1 MSDQSKRSA
10 STRQATPVPRRTQ
23 AQRRAATIAKLVEAT
38 IEAIAEVGY
47 HNASLG
53 EISRRA
59 GVSKGGIF
67 RHFDSRTDLVVAA
80 AEEVG
85 RRHMQAFDNLRQ
97 RENNDRP
104 LDLTHILHRGR
115 NRIREETNAVWFELL
130 VAARTEPELRARLA
144 PVARALI
151 DDVESVA
158 IAALTPLVPAE
169 VARLLATS
177 MAHMFDGEA
186 IFRVTYPRP
195 ELEDAR
201 IEYIAE
207 VFRQLTGASTGVE
220 TSS

>member
-1 MSDQSKRSA
+1 MTA
-10 STRQATPVPRRTQ
+10 PPRRTQ
-23 AQRRAATIAKLVEAT
+23 AQRRAATITKLVEAT

-85 RRHMQAFDNLRQ
+85 RRHMRAFDNIRV
-97 RENNDRP
+97 RENADRP
-104 LDLTHILHRGR
+104 LDLTHILHRAR
-115 NRIREETNAVWFELL
+115 NQIRQETNTVWFELL

-151 DDVESVA
+151 DDVERVA
-158 IAALTPLVPAE
+158 VAALSPAVPADI
-169 VARLLATS
+169 ARLLATS
-177 MAHMFDGEA
+177 IVHMFDGEA
-186 IFRVTYPRP
+186 IFRSTYPRP
-195 ELEDAR
+195 ELEDTR
-201 IEYIAE
+201 IEYIAGTFQRLAE
-207 VFRQLTGASTGVE
+207 QSRSD
-220 TSS
+220 S

>member
-1 MSDQSKRSA
+1 MTDQ
-10 STRQATPVPRRTQ
+10 PRRTQ

-85 RRHMQAFDNLRQ
+85 RRHMQAFDNIRA
-97 RENNDRP
+97 RENADRP
-104 LDLTHILHRGR
+104 LDLAHILHRAR
-115 NRIREETNAVWFELL
+115 NQIRQETNTVWFELL
-130 VAARTEPELRARLA
+130 VAARTETELRARLA

-151 DDVESVA
+151 DDVERVA
-158 IAALTPLVPAE
+158 IAALTPAVPAD

-177 MAHMFDGEA
+177 VVHMFDGEA
-186 IFRVTYPRP
+186 IFRSTYPRP

-201 IEYIAE
+201 IEYVARA
-207 VFRQLTGASTGVE
+207 FQQLTGQTRIESG
-220 TSS
+220 S

>member
-1 MSDQSKRSA
+1 MTDQ
-10 STRQATPVPRRTQ
+10 PRRTQ

-85 RRHMQAFDNLRQ
+85 RRHMRAFDNIRA
-97 RENNDRP
+97 RENADRP
-104 LDLTHILHRGR
+104 LDLAHILHRAR
-115 NRIREETNAVWFELL
+115 NQIRQETNTVWFELL
-130 VAARTEPELRARLA
+130 VAARTEAELRARLA

-151 DDVESVA
+151 DDVERVA
-158 IAALTPLVPAE
+158 IAALTPAVPAD

-177 MAHMFDGEA
+177 VVHMFDGEA
-186 IFRVTYPRP
+186 IFRSTYPRP
-195 ELEDAR
+195 ELEDTR
-201 IEYIAE
+201 IEYVARA
-207 VFRQLTGASTGVE
+207 FQQLTGEGRVD
-220 TSS
+220 SSS

>member
-1 MSDQSKRSA
+1 MTA
-10 STRQATPVPRRTQ
+10 PPRRTQ
-23 AQRRAATIAKLVEAT
+23 AQRRAATIGKLVEAT

-85 RRHMQAFDNLRQ
+85 RRHMLAFENIRA
-97 RENNDRP
+97 REDTDEP
-104 LDLTHILHRGR
+104 LNMTHILHRAR
-115 NRIREETNAVWFELL
+115 NQIRQETNTVWFELL

-144 PVARALI
+144 PVATALL
-151 DDVESVA
+151 DDVERVA
-158 IAALTPLVPAE
+158 VAALTPALPAD

-177 MAHMFDGEA
+177 VVHMFDGEA
-186 IFRVTYPRP
+186 IFRSTYPRP
-195 ELEDAR
+195 ELEDTR
-201 IEYIAE
+201 IEYAAGLLERLLAE
-207 VFRQLTGASTGVE
+207 SRVE
-220 TSS
+220 SES

>member
-1 MSDQSKRSA
+1 MTA
-10 STRQATPVPRRTQ
+10 PPRRTQ
-23 AQRRAATIAKLVEAT
+23 AQRRAATISKLVEAT

-85 RRHMQAFDNLRQ
+85 RRHMRAFDNIRL
-97 RENNDRP
+97 RENADRP
-104 LDLTHILHRGR
+104 LDLTHILHRAR
-115 NRIREETNAVWFELL
+115 NQIRQDTNTVWFELL

-151 DDVESVA
+151 DDVERVA
-158 IAALTPLVPAE
+158 VAALSPAVPADI
-169 VARLLATS
+169 ARLLATS
-177 MAHMFDGEA
+177 IVHMFDGEA
-186 IFRVTYPRP
+186 IFRSTYPRP
-195 ELEDAR
+195 ELEDTR
-201 IEYIAE
+201 IEYIAGT
-207 VFRQLTGASTGVE
+207 FQRLAAQSRVE
-220 TSS
+220 SDS

>member
-1 MSDQSKRSA
+1 M
-10 STRQATPVPRRTQ
+10 TEPRRTQ
-23 AQRRAATIAKLVEAT
+23 AQRRAATIGKLVEAT

-59 GVSKGGIF
+59 GMSKGGIF

-85 RRHMQAFDNLRQ
+85 RRHMLAFDNIRA
-97 RENNDRP
+97 RENADQP
-104 LDLTHILHRGR
+104 LDLTHILHRAR
-115 NRIREETNAVWFELL
+115 NQIRQETNTVWFELL

-144 PVARALI
+144 PVARALL
-151 DDVESVA
+151 DDVERVA
-158 IAALTPLVPAE
+158 VAALSPAVAPE

-177 MAHMFDGEA
+177 IVHMFDGEA
-186 IFRVTYPRP
+186 IFRSTYPRP

-201 IEYIAE
+201 IEYVAHT
-207 VFRQLTGASTGVE
+207 FQRLTGE
-220 TSS
+220 IHLESSS

>member
-1 MSDQSKRSA
+1 MTA
-10 STRQATPVPRRTQ
+10 PPRRTQ
-23 AQRRAATIAKLVEAT
+23 AQRRAATITKLVEAT

-85 RRHMQAFDNLRQ
+85 RRHMRAFDNIRV
-97 RENNDRP
+97 RENTGHP
-104 LDLTHILHRGR
+104 LDLTHVLHRAR
-115 NRIREETNAVWFELL
+115 NQIRQETNTVWFELL

-151 DDVESVA
+151 DDVERVA
-158 IAALTPLVPAE
+158 VAALSPAVPADI
-169 VARLLATS
+169 ARLLATS
-177 MAHMFDGEA
+177 IVHMFDGEA
-186 IFRVTYPRP
+186 IFRSTYPRP
-195 ELEDAR
+195 ELEDTR
-201 IEYIAE
+201 IEYIAGTFQRLAE
-207 VFRQLTGASTGVE
+207 SNRTPEQPPR
-220 TSS
+220 